1 MSESVLSLASQLSKL
16 LLLEFEALK
25 VQDLDR
31 FESLQPG
38 KNDLLAGLA
47 KLCPS
52 AEDLQNLPEHK
63 ELRELLIESRDLH
76 RRNAVLIERK
86 LDTIRG
92 TLHSL
97 HTGEM
102 AALLKFMTVWVR
114 WRGLAKA
121 AATKKFDSS
130 RLIFFIAW
138 AHVLQPIDPRQ
149 HHCNRRVKLTRYF
162 FVHIQAT

>member
-1 MSESVLSLASQLSKL
+1 MSESVLSLATQLSKL

-52 AEDLQNLPEHK
+52 AEDLQNLPEHE

-97 HTGEM
+97 HTGETGSPVEVYDRLGQV
-102 AALLKFMTVWVR
+102 ARYSKG
-114 WRGLAKA
+114 RGYQE
-121 AATKKFDSS
+121 
-130 RLIFFIAW
+130 I
-138 AHVLQPIDPRQ
+138 
-149 HHCNRRVKLTRYF
+149 
-162 FVHIQAT
+162 

>member
-1 MSESVLSLASQLSKL
+1 MSESVLSLATQLSKL

-52 AEDLQNLPEHK
+52 AEDLQNLPEHEK
-63 ELRELLIESRDLH
+63 LRELLIECRDLH

-97 HTGEM
+97 HTGETGSPVEVYDRLGQV
-102 AALLKFMTVWVR
+102 ARFSTG
-114 WRGLAKA
+114 RGYQE
-121 AATKKFDSS
+121 
-130 RLIFFIAW
+130 I
-138 AHVLQPIDPRQ
+138 
-149 HHCNRRVKLTRYF
+149 
-162 FVHIQAT
+162 

>member
-47 KLCPS
+47 TLCPS
-52 AEDLQNLPEHK
+52 AEDLQNLPEHEK
-63 ELRELLIESRDLH
+63 LRELLIECRDLH

-97 HTGEM
+97 HTGETGSPVEVYDRLGQV
-102 AALLKFMTVWVR
+102 ARFSKG
-114 WRGLAKA
+114 RGYQE
-121 AATKKFDSS
+121 
-130 RLIFFIAW
+130 I
-138 AHVLQPIDPRQ
+138 
-149 HHCNRRVKLTRYF
+149 
-162 FVHIQAT
+162 

>member
-1 MSESVLSLASQLSKL
+1 MSESVLSLATQLSKL

-52 AEDLQNLPEHK
+52 AEDLQNLPEHEK
-63 ELRELLIESRDLH
+63 LRELLIECRDLH

-97 HTGEM
+97 HTGETGSPVEVYDRLGQV
-102 AALLKFMTVWVR
+102 ARFSKG
-114 WRGLAKA
+114 RGYQE
-121 AATKKFDSS
+121 
-130 RLIFFIAW
+130 I
-138 AHVLQPIDPRQ
+138 
-149 HHCNRRVKLTRYF
+149 
-162 FVHIQAT
+162 

>member
-1 MSESVLSLASQLSKL
+1 MSESVLSLATQLSKL

-52 AEDLQNLPEHK
+52 AEDLQNLPEHE

-86 LDTIRG
+86 LDTIRA

-97 HTGEM
+97 HTGESGSPVEVYDRLGQV
-102 AALLKFMTVWVR
+102 ARFSKG
-114 WRGLAKA
+114 RGYQE
-121 AATKKFDSS
+121 
-130 RLIFFIAW
+130 I
-138 AHVLQPIDPRQ
+138 
-149 HHCNRRVKLTRYF
+149 
-162 FVHIQAT
+162 